1 MVELNEKK
9 YCMARLWHEMH
20 RTPKIRERY
29 PNLSP
34 QIIVYEYE
42 EDSFSEP
49 REPFQHWWKMGVCME
64 RGGGSTGFICTNSY
78 DKKVSQRATAA
89 IYSTHSL
96 YFVIA
101 ATEAKGKY
109 DP

>member
-1 MVELNEKK
+1 
-9 YCMARLWHEMH
+9 
-20 RTPKIRERY
+20 
-29 PNLSP
+29 
-34 QIIVYEYE
+34 
-42 EDSFSEP
+42 
-49 REPFQHWWKMGVCME
+49 MGVCME